1 MFNGYLSVDRHT
13 TNEKWGGG
21 GGGKSRGYKNIF
33 MLNPAEHEILN
44 AHKCK
49 NIKIFSFFMLR

>member
-1 MFNGYLSVDRHT
+1 MKNG
-13 TNEKWGGG
+13 GGG